1 MLKKEL
7 TRNDNDGNINDSSA
21 KHSSSEIKSM
31 KKKKTLIICMLLGI
45 MLLTSCGKT
54 DHQDQAS
61 VATEQTSGDS
71 RQTTEEPAETVG
83 GSEESTEA
91 AGTAQAAVEAV
102 ESTESSEFA
111 ERKSII
117 ITATNECGIDIG
129 MFSVIDSISGE
140 QYNISAI
147 ADGQSVSM
155 PVEWPVEITDF
166 QWALYNQNG
175 ELCVE
180 ATTDISQ
187 AESGVTLLLTGDGNL
202 DDVQEIFE

>member
-1 MLKKEL
+1 
-7 TRNDNDGNINDSSA
+7 
-21 KHSSSEIKSM
+21 M

-45 MLLTSCGKT
+45 MLLTSCGET
-54 DHQDQAS
+54 DHQDQAP

-71 RQTTEEPAETVG
+71 RQ
-83 GSEESTEA
+83 
-91 AGTAQAAVEAV
+91 
-102 ESTESSEFA
+102 
-111 ERKSII
+111 RKSII

-129 MFSVIDSISGE
+129 MFSVIDPISGE

-187 AESGVTLLLTGDGNL
+187 AESGVTLLLTGDGTL

>member
-1 MLKKEL
+1 
-7 TRNDNDGNINDSSA
+7 
-21 KHSSSEIKSM
+21 M
-31 KKKKTLIICMLLGI
+31 KKNKILIICMLLGI
-45 MLLTSCGKT
+45 MLMTSCGKT

-102 ESTESSEFA
+102 ESTESSEYA

-117 ITATNECGIDIG
+117 ITAANECGIDIG
-129 MFSVIDSISGE
+129 MFSVIDPISGE

>member
-1 MLKKEL
+1 
-7 TRNDNDGNINDSSA
+7 
-21 KHSSSEIKSM
+21 M
-31 KKKKTLIICMLLGI
+31 KKNKILIICMLLSI
-45 MLLTSCGKT
+45 MLLTSCRKT

-61 VATEQTSGDS
+61 VATEQTSEDS

-91 AGTAQAAVEAV
+91 AVTAQAAVEAV
-102 ESTESSEFA
+102 ESTESSEYA

-129 MFSVIDSISGE
+129 MFSVIDPISGE

>member
-1 MLKKEL
+1 
-7 TRNDNDGNINDSSA
+7 
-21 KHSSSEIKSM
+21 M
-31 KKKKTLIICMLLGI
+31 KIKKTLIICMLLGA

-54 DHQDQAS
+54 DN
-61 VATEQTSGDS
+61 
-71 RQTTEEPAETVG
+71 TTET
-83 GSEESTEA
+83 
-91 AGTAQAAVEAV
+91 TAEAV
-102 ESTESSEFA
+102 ESTESTEFA
-111 ERKSII
+111 DRKSII

-129 MFSVIDSISGE
+129 MFSVIDPISGE

-147 ADGQSVSM
+147 ENGQSVSM
-155 PVEWPVEITDF
+155 PVEWPTEITDF

>member
-1 MLKKEL
+1 
-7 TRNDNDGNINDSSA
+7 
-21 KHSSSEIKSM
+21 M
-31 KKKKTLIICMLLGI
+31 KKNKILIICMLLGI
-45 MLLTSCGKT
+45 MLLTSCRKT
-54 DHQDQAS
+54 DHQDQAP
-61 VATEQTSGDS
+61 VATEQISGDS
-71 RQTTEEPAETVG
+71 RQTTE
-83 GSEESTEA
+83 
-91 AGTAQAAVEAV
+91 
-102 ESTESSEFA
+102 SSEYA

-129 MFSVIDSISGE
+129 MFSVIDPISGE

>member
-1 MLKKEL
+1 
-7 TRNDNDGNINDSSA
+7 
-21 KHSSSEIKSM
+21 M

-61 VATEQTSGDS
+61 VATEQTSEDS

-91 AGTAQAAVEAV
+91 AVTAQAAVEAV

-129 MFSVIDSISGE
+129 MFSVIDPISGE

>member
-1 MLKKEL
+1 
-7 TRNDNDGNINDSSA
+7 
-21 KHSSSEIKSM
+21 
-31 KKKKTLIICMLLGI
+31 

-61 VATEQTSGDS
+61 VATEHISS
-71 RQTTEEPAETVG
+71 RSRHTREEPAEIVG

-91 AGTAQAAVEAV
+91 AGTDQAAAEAV
-102 ESTESSEFA
+102 ET
-111 ERKSII
+111 
-117 ITATNECGIDIG
+117 
-129 MFSVIDSISGE
+129 
-140 QYNISAI
+140 
-147 ADGQSVSM
+147 
-155 PVEWPVEITDF
+155 TDF

-202 DDVQEIFE
+202 DDLFSHIG

>member
-1 MLKKEL
+1 
-7 TRNDNDGNINDSSA
+7 
-21 KHSSSEIKSM
+21 M

-83 GSEESTEA
+83 GLEESTEA
-91 AGTAQAAVEAV
+91 AGTAQAAAKAV
-102 ESTESSEFA
+102 ETTESSEFV

-129 MFSVIDSISGE
+129 MFSVIDPISGE

>member
-1 MLKKEL
+1 
-7 TRNDNDGNINDSSA
+7 
-21 KHSSSEIKSM
+21 M

-61 VATEQTSGDS
+61 GATEQTSGDS
-71 RQTTEEPAETVG
+71 RQTTEEPAETVVEP
-83 GSEESTEA
+83 EETTEA
-91 AGTAQAAVEAV
+91 AKTVGTAQAAAEAV
-102 ESTESSEFA
+102 ESTESSEYA

-129 MFSVIDSISGE
+129 MFSVIDPISGE

>member
-1 MLKKEL
+1 
-7 TRNDNDGNINDSSA
+7 
-21 KHSSSEIKSM
+21 M
-31 KKKKTLIICMLLGI
+31 KKKKTLIIRMLLGI

-54 DHQDQAS
+54 DHQDQAP

-71 RQTTEEPAETVG
+71 RQTIEEPTETVG

-129 MFSVIDSISGE
+129 MFSVIDPISGE

>member
-1 MLKKEL
+1 
-7 TRNDNDGNINDSSA
+7 
-21 KHSSSEIKSM
+21 M
-31 KKKKTLIICMLLGI
+31 KKKKTLIICMILGI

-61 VATEQTSGDS
+61 GATEQTSGDS

-91 AGTAQAAVEAV
+91 AGTAQAAEAV
-102 ESTESSEFA
+102 ESTESSEYA

-129 MFSVIDSISGE
+129 MFSVIDPISGE
-140 QYNISAI
+140 QYNISVI

-155 PVEWPVEITDF
+155 PVEWPVETTDF

-187 AESGVTLLLTGDGNL
+187 AESGVTLLLTGDGTL

>member
-1 MLKKEL
+1 
-7 TRNDNDGNINDSSA
+7 
-21 KHSSSEIKSM
+21 M

-45 MLLTSCGKT
+45 MLLTSYGKT

-61 VATEQTSGDS
+61 GATEQTSGDS

-91 AGTAQAAVEAV
+91 AGTAQAAAKAV
-102 ESTESSEFA
+102 ESTESSEYA

-129 MFSVIDSISGE
+129 MFSVIDPISGE

>member
-1 MLKKEL
+1 
-7 TRNDNDGNINDSSA
+7 
-21 KHSSSEIKSM
+21 M

-54 DHQDQAS
+54 DHQDQVS
-61 VATEQTSGDS
+61 DATEQTSVDS

-83 GSEESTEA
+83 EPEETTEA
-91 AGTAQAAVEAV
+91 AGTAQAAAEAV
-102 ESTESSEFA
+102 ESTESSEYA

-129 MFSVIDSISGE
+129 MFSVIDPISDE

>member
-1 MLKKEL
+1 
-7 TRNDNDGNINDSSA
+7 
-21 KHSSSEIKSM
+21 M

-45 MLLTSCGKT
+45 MLLTSCGET
-54 DHQDQAS
+54 DHQDQAP
-61 VATEQTSGDS
+61 VATEQTFGDS
-71 RQTTEEPAETVG
+71 RQTTE
-83 GSEESTEA
+83 
-91 AGTAQAAVEAV
+91 
-102 ESTESSEFA
+102 SSEYA

-129 MFSVIDSISGE
+129 MFSVIDPISGE

>member
-1 MLKKEL
+1 
-7 TRNDNDGNINDSSA
+7 
-21 KHSSSEIKSM
+21 M

-61 VATEQTSGDS
+61 VATEQTSEDS

-129 MFSVIDSISGE
+129 MFSVIDPISGE

>member
-1 MLKKEL
+1 
-7 TRNDNDGNINDSSA
+7 
-21 KHSSSEIKSM
+21 M

-54 DHQDQAS
+54 DHQDQVP

-91 AGTAQAAVEAV
+91 AGTAQAAAEAV
-102 ESTESSEFA
+102 ESTESSEYA

-129 MFSVIDSISGE
+129 MFSVIDPIGGE

>member
-1 MLKKEL
+1 
-7 TRNDNDGNINDSSA
+7 
-21 KHSSSEIKSM
+21 
-31 KKKKTLIICMLLGI
+31 MLLGI
-45 MLLTSCGKT
+45 MLLTSCRKT
-54 DHQDQAS
+54 DHQDQAP

-71 RQTTEEPAETVG
+71 RQTTE
-83 GSEESTEA
+83 
-91 AGTAQAAVEAV
+91 
-102 ESTESSEFA
+102 SSEYA

-129 MFSVIDSISGE
+129 MFSVIDPIGGE

>member
-1 MLKKEL
+1 
-7 TRNDNDGNINDSSA
+7 
-21 KHSSSEIKSM
+21 M
-31 KKKKTLIICMLLGI
+31 KKNKILIICMLLGI

-129 MFSVIDSISGE
+129 MFSVIDPISGE

>member
-1 MLKKEL
+1 
-7 TRNDNDGNINDSSA
+7 
-21 KHSSSEIKSM
+21 M
-31 KKKKTLIICMLLGI
+31 KKKKTLIICILLGI
-45 MLLTSCGKT
+45 MLLTSCRKT
-54 DHQDQAS
+54 DHQDQAP

-71 RQTTEEPAETVG
+71 RQTTE
-83 GSEESTEA
+83 
-91 AGTAQAAVEAV
+91 
-102 ESTESSEFA
+102 SSEYA

-129 MFSVIDSISGE
+129 MFSVIDPISGE

>member
-1 MLKKEL
+1 
-7 TRNDNDGNINDSSA
+7 
-21 KHSSSEIKSM
+21 M

-45 MLLTSCGKT
+45 MLMTSCGKT

-83 GSEESTEA
+83 GSEEPTEA
-91 AGTAQAAVEAV
+91 AGTAQTAAEAV
-102 ESTESSEFA
+102 ETTESSEFA

-117 ITATNECGIDIG
+117 ITATNESGIDIG
-129 MFSVIDSISGE
+129 MFSVIVPISGE

>member
-1 MLKKEL
+1 
-7 TRNDNDGNINDSSA
+7 
-21 KHSSSEIKSM
+21 M

-129 MFSVIDSISGE
+129 MFFVIDPISGE

>member
-1 MLKKEL
+1 
-7 TRNDNDGNINDSSA
+7 
-21 KHSSSEIKSM
+21 M

-61 VATEQTSGDS
+61 DATEQTSVDS

-83 GSEESTEA
+83 EPEETTEA
-91 AGTAQAAVEAV
+91 AGTAQTAAEAV
-102 ESTESSEFA
+102 ETTESSEYA

-129 MFSVIDSISGE
+129 MFSVIDPISGE

>member
-1 MLKKEL
+1 
-7 TRNDNDGNINDSSA
+7 
-21 KHSSSEIKSM
+21 M

-61 VATEQTSGDS
+61 LATEQTSADS
-71 RQTTEEPAETVG
+71 RQTTQEPAETDG

-102 ESTESSEFA
+102 ESTESSEYA

-129 MFSVIDSISGE
+129 MFSVIDPISGE

>member
-1 MLKKEL
+1 
-7 TRNDNDGNINDSSA
+7 
-21 KHSSSEIKSM
+21 M

-117 ITATNECGIDIG
+117 ITAINECGIDIG
-129 MFSVIDSISGE
+129 MFSVIDPISGE

>member
-1 MLKKEL
+1 
-7 TRNDNDGNINDSSA
+7 
-21 KHSSSEIKSM
+21 
-31 KKKKTLIICMLLGI
+31 MLLGI
-45 MLLTSCGKT
+45 MLLTSCRKT
-54 DHQDQAS
+54 DHQDQAP

-71 RQTTEEPAETVG
+71 RQTTE
-83 GSEESTEA
+83 
-91 AGTAQAAVEAV
+91 
-102 ESTESSEFA
+102 SSEYA

-129 MFSVIDSISGE
+129 MFSVIDPISGE

-187 AESGVTLLLTGDGNL
+187 AESGVTLLLSGDGNL

>member
-1 MLKKEL
+1 
-7 TRNDNDGNINDSSA
+7 
-21 KHSSSEIKSM
+21 M

-71 RQTTEEPAETVG
+71 RQTTEEPAETIG
-83 GSEESTEA
+83 GPEESTEA

-102 ESTESSEFA
+102 ESTESSEYA

-129 MFSVIDSISGE
+129 MFSVIDPISGE

-180 ATTDISQ
+180 VTTDISQ

>member
-1 MLKKEL
+1 
-7 TRNDNDGNINDSSA
+7 
-21 KHSSSEIKSM
+21 M

-54 DHQDQAS
+54 DHQDQVP

-111 ERKSII
+111 KRKSII

-129 MFSVIDSISGE
+129 MFSVIDPISGE

>member
-1 MLKKEL
+1 
-7 TRNDNDGNINDSSA
+7 
-21 KHSSSEIKSM
+21 M
-31 KKKKTLIICMLLGI
+31 KKKKTLIISMLLGI

-54 DHQDQAS
+54 DHQDQVP

-91 AGTAQAAVEAV
+91 AGTAQAAAKAV
-102 ESTESSEFA
+102 ESTESSEYA

-129 MFSVIDSISGE
+129 MFSVIDPISGE

-187 AESGVTLLLTGDGNL
+187 AESGVTLLLSGDGNL

>member
-1 MLKKEL
+1 
-7 TRNDNDGNINDSSA
+7 
-21 KHSSSEIKSM
+21 M

-91 AGTAQAAVEAV
+91 AVTAQAAVEAV
-102 ESTESSEFA
+102 ESTESSEYA

-129 MFSVIDSISGE
+129 MFSVIDPISGE

-180 ATTDISQ
+180 ATTDVSQ

>member
-1 MLKKEL
+1 
-7 TRNDNDGNINDSSA
+7 
-21 KHSSSEIKSM
+21 M

-61 VATEQTSGDS
+61 VATEQTSEDS

-102 ESTESSEFA
+102 ESTESSEYA

-129 MFSVIDSISGE
+129 MFSVIDPISGE

-180 ATTDISQ
+180 ATTDVSQ

>member
-1 MLKKEL
+1 
-7 TRNDNDGNINDSSA
+7 
-21 KHSSSEIKSM
+21 M
-31 KKKKTLIICMLLGI
+31 KKKKTLIICMILGI

-91 AGTAQAAVEAV
+91 AGTAQAAEAV
-102 ESTESSEFA
+102 ESTESSEYA

-129 MFSVIDSISGE
+129 MFSVIDPISGE

>member
-1 MLKKEL
+1 
-7 TRNDNDGNINDSSA
+7 
-21 KHSSSEIKSM
+21 M

-54 DHQDQAS
+54 DHQDQAP

-71 RQTTEEPAETVG
+71 RQT
-83 GSEESTEA
+83 
-91 AGTAQAAVEAV
+91 
-102 ESTESSEFA
+102 TESSEFA

-129 MFSVIDSISGE
+129 MFSVIDPISGE

>member
-1 MLKKEL
+1 
-7 TRNDNDGNINDSSA
+7 
-21 KHSSSEIKSM
+21 M
-31 KKKKTLIICMLLGI
+31 KIKKTLIICMLLGA

-54 DHQDQAS
+54 DYPDQTPN
-61 VATEQTSGDS
+61 ATEQTSEET
-71 RQTTEEPAETVG
+71 RQTTDEQSETTAET
-83 GSEESTEA
+83 
-91 AGTAQAAVEAV
+91 V
-102 ESTESSEFA
+102 ESTESTEFA
-111 ERKSII
+111 DRKSII

-129 MFSVIDSISGE
+129 MFSVIDPISGE

-147 ADGQSVSM
+147 ENGQSVSM
-155 PVEWPVEITDF
+155 PVEWPTEITDF

>member
-1 MLKKEL
+1 
-7 TRNDNDGNINDSSA
+7 
-21 KHSSSEIKSM
+21 M
-31 KKKKTLIICMLLGI
+31 KKKKTLIICMILGI

-61 VATEQTSGDS
+61 GATEQTSGDS

-91 AGTAQAAVEAV
+91 AGTAQAAEAV

-129 MFSVIDSISGE
+129 MFSVIDPISGE

>member
-1 MLKKEL
+1 MHASWHNAPDFLRKN
-7 TRNDNDGNINDSSA
+7 RSSGSGVSRHRADIRRQPANDRRTCGNRRRIGRVNGSSRDS
-21 KHSSSEIKSM
+21 
-31 KKKKTLIICMLLGI
+31 
-45 MLLTSCGKT
+45 
-54 DHQDQAS
+54 
-61 VATEQTSGDS
+61 
-71 RQTTEEPAETVG
+71 
-83 GSEESTEA
+83 
-91 AGTAQAAVEAV
+91 QAAVEAV
-102 ESTESSEFA
+102 ESTESSEYA

-129 MFSVIDSISGE
+129 MFSVIDPISGE